1 MSVRSCVDKKRLL
14 RELPLF
20 CDLAS
25 ENLGELESG
34 SQILACQR
42 GQTIYMV
49 GNPARRMYIV
59 LSGQVKLSVA
69 SNRGNEKV
77 IDVIEAGRS
86 FGEAEL
92 FGGQRYLAGAQAV
105 KPTQLLCISGAHLRR
120 AMKMDSRIAVR
131 IIRVLSQRQIEME
144 AELAA
149 SHLSSG
155 NQRLL
160 DFFLGL
166 AGPGRDLVGE
176 TQVTIGISKR
186 LLASRFDM
194 QPETLSRTL
203 RELSDAG
210 LIAVDGGRIRLFN
223 ARIGRY
229 LADESFSQ
237 AIVLPELNRLSH
249 AGAGGY
255 PTFADS
261 AGPPGLIAEF
271 GPACDAINMAG
282 RQRMLS
288 QRMAKSWLMLER
300 GVLSRRARLIL
311 RQSISLF
318 DIQLN
323 ELATRSN
330 SAEICTA
337 HAGLKEAWQPYR
349 ALLDSEPT
357 RKGALELFSINEEV
371 LAAAQRL
378 TLSFGKADG
387 TAKGRLVNLA
397 GRERMLSQSMVK
409 YFMFRRM
416 GIRVSKCRAKLEDAN
431 NEFSAALV
439 ELTSVTQGK
448 PRITAE
454 LDRVSGYWGILRSAL
469 AVGNDMEFAA
479 TARKAFTAS
488 ENLLQRM
495 DKAVE
500 LCAGLPG

>member
-1 MSVRSCVDKKRLL
+1 
-14 RELPLF
+14 
-20 CDLAS
+20 
-25 ENLGELESG
+25 
-34 SQILACQR
+34 
-42 GQTIYMV
+42 
-49 GNPARRMYIV
+49 
-59 LSGQVKLSVA
+59 
-69 SNRGNEKV
+69 
-77 IDVIEAGRS
+77 
-86 FGEAEL
+86 
-92 FGGQRYLAGAQAV
+92 
-105 KPTQLLCISGAHLRR
+105 
-120 AMKMDSRIAVR
+120 
-131 IIRVLSQRQIEME
+131 
-144 AELAA
+144 
-149 SHLSSG
+149 
-155 NQRLL
+155 
-160 DFFLGL
+160 
-166 AGPGRDLVGE
+166 
-176 TQVTIGISKR
+176 
-186 LLASRFDM
+186 
-194 QPETLSRTL
+194 
-203 RELSDAG
+203 
-210 LIAVDGGRIRLFN
+210 
-223 ARIGRY
+223 
-229 LADESFSQ
+229 
-237 AIVLPELNRLSH
+237 
-249 AGAGGY
+249 
-255 PTFADS
+255 
-261 AGPPGLIAEF
+261 
-271 GPACDAINMAG
+271 
-282 RQRMLS
+282 MLS

-378 TLSFGKADG
+378 TLSFEKADG

-454 LDRVSGYWGILRSAL
+454 LDRVSGYWGVLRSAL

>member
-1 MSVRSCVDKKRLL
+1 MPMSSCVDKKMLL
-14 RELPLF
+14 RETPLF
-20 CDLAS
+20 SDLAA
-25 ENLGELESG
+25 ENLAELERG

-59 LSGQVKLSVA
+59 LSGQVKLSLA

-77 IDVIEAGRS
+77 VDVIQAGRS

-92 FGGQRYLAGAQAV
+92 FGSQRYLAAAHAV

-120 AMKMDSRIAVR
+120 VMKMDSRIAVR
-131 IIRVLSQRQIEME
+131 FIRVLAQRQIEME

-155 NQRLL
+155 NRRLL

-166 AGPGRDLVGE
+166 AGPSRDLVGE
-176 TQVTIGISKR
+176 TQVTLGISKR

-210 LIAVDGGRIRLFN
+210 LIAVDAGRIRLFN

-237 AIVLPELNRLSH
+237 AIVLPELNLLSH
-249 AGAGGY
+249 ESGGGY
-255 PTFADS
+255 PAVAAASGAPDLL
-261 AGPPGLIAEF
+261 AAF

-311 RQSISLF
+311 RQSMSLF
-318 DIQLN
+318 DTQLN
-323 ELATRSN
+323 ELATRS
-330 SAEICTA
+330 SGAEICTA
-337 HAGLKEAWQPYR
+337 HAGLREVWQPYR
-349 ALLDSEPT
+349 ALLDSEPS
-357 RKGALELFSINEEV
+357 RKGALDLFSINEEV

-378 TLSFGKADG
+378 TLSFEKADG

-409 YFMFRRM
+409 FFMFRRM
-416 GIRVSKCRAKLEDAN
+416 GIRVSKCRAGLEEASND
-431 NEFSAALV
+431 FSTALV
-439 ELTSVTQGK
+439 ELATATRDK
-448 PRITAE
+448 PRIAAE
-454 LDRVSGYWGILRSAL
+454 LGRVGGHWRTLQSAL
-469 AVGNDMEFAA
+469 AIRNEAEFGAA
-479 TARKAFTAS
+479 ARKAFTAS